1 MVKQV
6 HNPVRTYGPETV
18 QEITADEI
26 VDWQLVKNLIIVLS
40 GGTLLS
46 VGFKFDIDLIFFYPY
61 SVVYHVITF
70 EIAPPPNPFC
80 LPQFF
85 VTTDPSVT
93 SAHTVL
99 GLRRTNVWS

>member
-1 MVKQV
+1 MTNLSQITSVSMVKQV

-46 VGFKFDIDLIFFYPY
+46 VGFKFDIDLIFFL
-61 SVVYHVITF
+61 S
-70 EIAPPPNPFC
+70 
-80 LPQFF
+80 L
-85 VTTDPSVT
+85 
-93 SAHTVL
+93 L
-99 GLRRTNVWS
+99 GGVPRHHF